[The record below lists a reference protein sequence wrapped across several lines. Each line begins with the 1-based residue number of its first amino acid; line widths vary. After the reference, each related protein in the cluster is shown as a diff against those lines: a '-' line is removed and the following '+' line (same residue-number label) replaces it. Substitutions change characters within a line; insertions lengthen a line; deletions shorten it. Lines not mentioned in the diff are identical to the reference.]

1 MISLIEASPDPS
13 AGQLSFTLTRATN
26 GMMYLFEARGRN
38 WSFGVDSKERARL
51 SLGREV
57 WFCVLEEHTMFS
69 ECSFW
74 RDGVEIWGICHDPD
88 AGGVYHLEERG
99 NLPEIYD
106 EIRNARL
113 KEQEMLRGEDA
124 GIDVMISVP
133 MDLCERM
140 TSYGGGDDGPEGD
153 YSQLYSPIIQPG
165 PKVGMRLFLLMN
177 TMAIFSR
184 IKDIFRKK

>member
-1 MISLIEASPDPS
+1 
-13 AGQLSFTLTRATN
+13 
-26 GMMYLFEARGRN
+26 
-38 WSFGVDSKERARL
+38 
-51 SLGREV
+51 
-57 WFCVLEEHTMFS
+57 MFS

-74 RDGVEIWGICHDPD
+74 KDGVEIWGICHDPD

-99 NLPEIYD
+99 NLPDIYD

-140 TSYGGGDDGPEGD
+140 TSYCGDDDEPEGD
-153 YSQLYSPIIQPG
+153 VAELYSPIVTPDAKKEIRPNI
-165 PKVGMRLFLLMN
+165 LMN
-177 TMAIFSR
+177 TMAFFSR
-184 IKDIFRKK
+184 IKDVFQKK